1 MRQTKNAIYM
11 LIHSYSSLLKN
22 VIMWGGV
29 SLLIINPV
37 FAEDIDWKGDI
48 DVSGNATYSGTKLE
62 VYDNIKFHTYGTAPD
77 GLGAGYSGVEEGNTY
92 AWVVTNNSLTAN
104 ENVEIVNTVKDNT
117 NNEVGNN
124 RAIYAKYGA
133 KIDFTV
139 SDNIYLASVFKH
151 TSWADSIAITAKGG
165 NSEVKISGKTVQIIG
180 SVDVSSRLD
189 NDNFYGN
196 NVTLEL
202 TGKDSF
208 WYGSAIGESVYT
220 TPESEV
226 RKNWVDVTLKDGAS
240 WIYHRRD
247 RLDNLTLDNGVVIL
261 DDDIIAFT
269 YANTEI
275 ILTEEEKADGT
286 PSHLFDYR
294 GTNKHTEV
302 TITNL
307 KGAGLFKID
316 LDWATNKGEQ
326 KESDLSDFINIIN
339 SQEGTQQRVEFNHDK
354 AHLMDMSSGDRLYF
368 ALVQDDKTSFVTS
381 ADGLVENRAD
391 EVNDFYYG
399 TESEI
404 INKYGTD
411 YTYYFLT
418 KKAFNYNNENVTFT
432 KGATQASYLL
442 ATEMDTLN
450 KRRGESRYVTGTN
463 NGLWLRYSYTD
474 TGLDNILQMDKSMVQ
489 LGYDRYLLDNHGK
502 HYVGVAF
509 DYTDASIDID
519 DISGNNDSK
528 RYALN
533 LYYTYL
539 IDNGAY
545 VDVVFKGGVV
555 DSSYDV
561 SNASGSKIGTDL
573 EQWFYGG
580 SVEGGYK
587 YDFSNQFF
595 VEPQVQLQLTHLD
608 GDRFTTEGGLKGK
621 IDAISSLIGR
631 AGFRAGYNF
640 NLNNEVKDSLVYFK
654 ADVLHEFN
662 ARRGIY
668 MQGKTTM
675 YEESFSGDS
684 TWYDVGMGVDLAV
697 RENTKLWCDVEHSF
711 GGDLEN
717 SWQFNVGA
725 RYEF

>member
-1 MRQTKNAIYM
+1 
-11 LIHSYSSLLKN
+11 
-22 VIMWGGV
+22 
-29 SLLIINPV
+29 
-37 FAEDIDWKGDI
+37 
-48 DVSGNATYSGTKLE
+48 
-62 VYDNIKFHTYGTAPD
+62 
-77 GLGAGYSGVEEGNTY
+77 
-92 AWVVTNNSLTAN
+92 
-104 ENVEIVNTVKDNT
+104 
-117 NNEVGNN
+117 
-124 RAIYAKYGA
+124 
-133 KIDFTV
+133 
-139 SDNIYLASVFKH
+139 
-151 TSWADSIAITAKGG
+151 
-165 NSEVKISGKTVQIIG
+165 
-180 SVDVSSRLD
+180 
-189 NDNFYGN
+189 
-196 NVTLEL
+196 
-202 TGKDSF
+202 
-208 WYGSAIGESVYT
+208 
-220 TPESEV
+220 
-226 RKNWVDVTLKDGAS
+226 
-240 WIYHRRD
+240 
-247 RLDNLTLDNGVVIL
+247 
-261 DDDIIAFT
+261 
-269 YANTEI
+269 
-275 ILTEEEKADGT
+275 
-286 PSHLFDYR
+286 
-294 GTNKHTEV
+294 
-302 TITNL
+302 
-307 KGAGLFKID
+307 
-316 LDWATNKGEQ
+316 
-326 KESDLSDFINIIN
+326 
-339 SQEGTQQRVEFNHDK
+339 
-354 AHLMDMSSGDRLYF
+354 
-368 ALVQDDKTSFVTS
+368 
-381 ADGLVENRAD
+381 
-391 EVNDFYYG
+391 
-399 TESEI
+399 
-404 INKYGTD
+404 
-411 YTYYFLT
+411 
-418 KKAFNYNNENVTFT
+418 
-432 KGATQASYLL
+432 
-442 ATEMDTLN
+442 
-450 KRRGESRYVTGTN
+450 
-463 NGLWLRYSYTD
+463 
-474 TGLDNILQMDKSMVQ
+474 MVQ

-519 DISGNNDSK
+519 NISGNNDSK

>member
-1 MRQTKNAIYM
+1 MSNGI
-11 LIHSYSSLLKN
+11 
-22 VIMWGGV
+22 
-29 SLLIINPV
+29 
-37 FAEDIDWKGDI
+37 
-48 DVSGNATYSGTKLE
+48 
-62 VYDNIKFHTYGTAPD
+62 
-77 GLGAGYSGVEEGNTY
+77 
-92 AWVVTNNSLTAN
+92 
-104 ENVEIVNTVKDNT
+104 
-117 NNEVGNN
+117 
-124 RAIYAKYGA
+124 
-133 KIDFTV
+133 IDFTDLEQV
-139 SDNIYLASVFKH
+139 YLVAVDGKESRN
-151 TSWADSIAITAKGG
+151 DSTAITVEGAGKV
-165 NSEVKISGKTVQIIG
+165 EVSGKTVQIIG
-180 SVDVSSRLD
+180 SIDVKDANSESTV
-189 NDNFYGN
+189 NM
-196 NVTLEL
+196 TLS
-202 TGKDSF
+202 GKDSF
-208 WYGSAIGESVYT
+208 WYGSVIGDSST
-220 TPESEV
+220 
-226 RKNWVDVTLKDGAS
+226 KNSVDVTLKDGAS
-240 WIYHRRD
+240 WIFYKSGSLGSTWFGGGGG
-247 RLDNLTLDNGVVIL
+247 RLSNLTLDGGVVVL
-261 DDDIIAFT
+261 DEDIIKST
-269 YANTEI
+269 YASTEI
-275 ILTEEEKADGT
+275 GDTGKYLSE
-286 PSHLFDYR
+286 YR
-294 GTNKHTEV
+294 TDEGKHSAV
-302 TITNL
+302 NITNL
-307 KGAGLFKID
+307 KGAGIFKID
-316 LDWATNKGEQ
+316 LDWATNKGS
-326 KESDLSDFINIIN
+326 KYYSSNSDFINITN
-339 SQEGTQQRVEFNHDK
+339 SEASTQQFVEFNHDK
-354 AHLMDMSSGDRLYF
+354 AHLIDMTAGNKLYF
-368 ALVQDDKTSFVTS
+368 ARVTDGNTSFVTS

>member
-1 MRQTKNAIYM
+1 M
-11 LIHSYSSLLKN
+11 
-22 VIMWGGV
+22 GGV
-29 SLLIINPV
+29 SLLIINPA
-37 FAEDIDWKGDI
+37 FAEDIDWKGGI
-48 DVSGNATYSGTKLE
+48 RGSGDAAYSGTKLKE
-62 VYDNIKFHTYGTAPD
+62 YDNIKFHTYGTAPD
-77 GLGAGYSGVEEGNTY
+77 GLWSGGSTE
-92 AWVVTNNSLTAN
+92 AWVVDSKLTAN
-104 ENVEIVNTVKDNT
+104 TSVEIVNTIKNNKNNDVDN
-117 NNEVGNN
+117 NG
-124 RAIYAKYGA
+124 AIFARRGG
-133 KIDFTV
+133 KIDFTDLDRV
-139 SDNIYLASVFKH
+139 YLAAVGGKERRN
-151 TSWADSIAITAKGG
+151 DSTAITAKGG
-165 NSEVKISGKTVQIIG
+165 NSEVNISGKTVQIIG
-180 SVDVSSRLD
+180 SIDVSPLFGGFNFQYD
-189 NDNFYGN
+189 NK
-196 NVTLEL
+196 VTMEL
-202 TGKDSF
+202 SGKDSF
-208 WYGSAIGESVYT
+208 WYGSAKGESDYYRTSV
-220 TPESEV
+220 
-226 RKNWVDVTLKDGAS
+226 NVTLRDGAS
-240 WIYHRRD
+240 WIYNKSGN
-247 RLDNLTLDNGVVIL
+247 LSNLTLDNGVVIL
-261 DDDIIAFT
+261 DDDLIAST

-286 PSHLFDYR
+286 PSHLSDYR
-294 GTNKHTEV
+294 GTNKHTAV
-302 TITNL
+302 TIKNL
-307 KGAGLFKID
+307 NGAGTFKID
-316 LDWATNKGEQ
+316 LDWATNQGKT
-326 KESDLSDFINIIN
+326 SYTSNSDFINITN
-339 SQEGTQQRVEFNHDK
+339 SEASTQQFVEFNHDK
-354 AHLMDMSSGDRLYF
+354 AHLIDMTAGNKLYF
-368 ALVQDDKTSFVTS
+368 ARVTDGNTSFATS

-418 KKAFNYNNENVTFT
+418 KKAFDYNNENVTFT

-474 TGLDNILQMDKSMVQ
+474 TGLDNIRDMDKSMVQ

-519 DISGNNDSK
+519 NISGNNDSK

-621 IDAISSLIGR
+621 IDATSSLIGR